1 MKKKRWLFV
10 GLAVA
15 MMLSARV
22 APAQVDRASEV
33 IADVNAYRVALG
45 LAPLEVHPSLMV
57 AAQMHVEWMVR
68 TRNFGHTGEGGSSP
82 SQRAAAAGYPT
93 AGWYVYENWV
103 GGTGVTPAEAV
114 AWWDQSPI
122 HQATLRLN
130 GFEHIGVGVAED
142 DGDFYYVLMVAKPS
156 SISAGESQSSDSA
169 SGGDTGSNTS
179 GDTSNNDYSDEYTEE
194 YVTPSPA
201 AVVMVPVVR
210 SEPGPDGSVVHE
222 VKPGQTAWTIAAVYG
237 IDLMDLVNLNHL
249 GPRAIVRPGDRL
261 IIKLGEGQ
269 AVPTAPANHIVQD
282 GETAWTI
289 AALYGL
295 TLDDFLRLNHID
307 RSTVLYSGDEVLIR
321 DPEPTATPTDVP
333 TATPTAAVM
342 PTRSDIT
349 LAPTWTISP
358 TWTTSPNGPTATL
371 MPTATLLPVTP
382 TVPTRPGH
390 ESDRALV
397 VSLGVGGAGLLFLA
411 GGALVARRRG
421 GR

>member
-1 MKKKRWLFV
+1 MRIARWLFI
-10 GLAVA
+10 GLLAVG
-15 MMLSARV
+15 MMPGARV

-45 LAPLEVHPSLMV
+45 LAPLDIHPSLMV

-68 TRNFGHTGEGGSSP
+68 TGHFGHTGEGGSTP
-82 SQRAAAAGYPT
+82 PQRAAAAGYPT

-103 GGTGVTPAEAV
+103 GGTGMTPAEAV

-122 HQATLRLN
+122 HQATLRLD
-130 GFEHIGVGVAED
+130 GFEHIGAGYAS
-142 DGDFYYVLMVAKPS
+142 DGRQNYYVLMVARPS
-156 SISAGESQSSDSA
+156 LPAASSA
-169 SGGDTGSNTS
+169 GDTGSAADTGNDS
-179 GDTSNNDYSDEYTEE
+179 GDTSAAGDYADEYG
-194 YVTPSPA
+194 TPTPA

-210 SEPGPDGSVVHE
+210 SEPGPDGSIVHE
-222 VKPGQTAWTIAAVYG
+222 VKQGQTAWTIAAVYG

-249 GPRAIVRPGDRL
+249 GPRAIVKPGDRL

-269 AVPTAPANHIVQD
+269 AVPTAPANHIVQE

-295 TLDDFLRLNHID
+295 TLDDFLRLNNID
-307 RSTVLYSGDEVLIR
+307 RSKVLHPGDEVLIR
-321 DPEPTATPTDVP
+321 DPEPTATPTTVP
-333 TATPTAAVM
+333 TATSTAAVR

-358 TWTTSPNGPTATL
+358 TWTVS
-371 MPTATLLPVTP
+371 P
-382 TVPTRPGH
+382 TVPTVTPAVTPPNTVTAAPKASGH
-390 ESDRALV
+390 TSDRALV
-397 VSLGVGGAGLLFLA
+397 ASLGVGGAGLLFLA

-421 GR
+421 GG